1 MKPIPPCKDCPERT
15 MICHNPEV
23 CAKWK
28 TYLHEKT
35 AYDIARAQE
44 IEQLRVVAGYHKR
57 VRQKYIT
64 ALHARK
70 G

>member
-1 MKPIPPCKDCPERT
+1 